1 MKNRLLRILLVCC
14 MVLAMLP
21 FAVFAEEGAVSSED
35 ELTAAIAKGGTVKLA
50 NDITISSSLNISGTV
65 TLDLNDHVLKMTGSG
80 SVIQVNG
87 ALTLTDSA
95 ENKTAKYFSK
105 DANGLWTLTD
115 GITENTVSGGVI
127 TGGTGSRY
135 TYSYMDISNAAGGVY
150 VGQNSTFHMTGGS
163 IVGCTARQGGG
174 VYVTGGTI
182 NTTGGSFTMT
192 GGNIVGCLATTTIGD
207 TYGGGIYNANATTL
221 SGSAA
226 IRDCHAIQCGADKW
240 YEGGGVRSSGSLT
253 IRGNVT
259 ISDCTAD
266 AYCYALYAANNDWRN
281 KKVSIAGGTFHGSV
295 YLDGNTSVT
304 DGEFT
309 GAVINDYGE
318 IKGGTFRDAVNNYGR
333 LVNYTNTGTI
343 ENGTFHGAVN
353 NYGGTIENGTFYG
366 AVTNKSHDRKGES
379 DPSTITGGTFHGSVI
394 NEGAC
399 SFYRIVGSI
408 TGGTFKKD
416 LKTSF
421 VTGVGEED
429 FVRSYLNGLGTTDS
443 PFLVANADDLKL
455 FRDAVNGKEISR
467 SISLVSTPAACAV
480 LTEDIDLNNEKWT
493 PIAYSDHFDEDTTLY
508 YSGSFDGRGHTIR
521 GLYVSVPSGPIGEQ
535 VCLGL
540 FSAVK
545 DAMIQNVTVAGSVA
559 GFNGN
564 MGGIAGCLRNSTIK
578 NCANHC
584 TVKST
589 TAQDAASYV
598 GGIAGAMDTNST
610 ICDCYNTGKITED
623 QFSQY
628 HCTGGIVGYSGGS
641 TVSNCYNVGEV
652 ADNGGKRGQIAGY
665 SDNENASLA
674 VSNCYYLSDTSGGEA
689 RTKTEFADGTVLTA
703 LIHGRADGEHP
714 WAAEC
719 KYLAAA
725 GKTLPV
731 FQGQGDTH
739 SHSQS
744 GGWESN
750 DTEHW
755 QVCACGAVFHKAD
768 HNGGTATC
776 LVKAK
781 CRDCGQPY
789 GETNPNNHTGTAQWT
804 ATAAVHQ
811 KKWSCCGSAFAP
823 EEAHHWENGIC
834 RDCGYGC
841 LHGNLAHSPAKA
853 ATASAEGSIEY
864 WYCASCGK
872 YFADKNAQQEITQAE
887 TVIPRRQYPVGAPSY
902 SITVPDAPNGAVTVS
917 PKSAAKGAT
926 VTITVTP
933 DSGYVLEAISA
944 VDQNGGALELADQ
957 GGGKYTFSM
966 PAGKVEVRAA
976 FAEDGSGL
984 ERFPDVPRD
993 AYYYEAVKWAAEN
1006 GITGGVG
1013 GGLFAPDQPC
1023 TRAQAVTFLWR
1034 AAGSPAPETG
1044 AMPFTD
1050 VPAGSYYYD
1059 AVLWAAENGITGGTG
1074 DAAFS
1079 PDAVCSRAQIVA
1091 FLWRSEKS
1099 PAAGTANPFADVKA
1113 DAYYAA
1119 AVLWAAENGITG
1131 GTGDA
1136 AFSPDADCTRAQI
1149 VTFLWRCAK

>member
-1 MKNRLLRILLVCC
+1 
-14 MVLAMLP
+14 MLYGAGNAAL
-21 FAVFAEEGAVSSED
+21 AVFAEEGAVSSED

-87 ALTLTDSA
+87 TLTLTDSA

-127 TGGTGSRY
+127 TGGSTG
-135 TYSYMDISNAAGGVY
+135 IGGGVMIRT
-150 VGQNSTFHMTGGS
+150 GGTLAMTGGN
-163 IVGCTARQGGG
+163 IAGCRVNGQGGG
-174 VYVTGGTI
+174 VYVSGGGTFTMNGGTI
-182 NTTGGSFTMT
+182 A
-192 GGNIVGCLATTTIGD
+192 GCVADMMGAQ
-207 TYGGGIYNANATTL
+207 GGGIFNGGIFNGKVQNYDRI
-221 SGSAA
+221 S
-226 IRDCHAIQCGADKW
+226 
-240 YEGGGVRSSGSLT
+240 GGVFK
-253 IRGNVT
+253 
-259 ISDCTAD
+259 SD
-266 AYCYALYAANNDWRN
+266 
-281 KKVSIAGGTFHGSV
+281 
-295 YLDGNTSVT
+295 
-304 DGEFT
+304 
-309 GAVINDYGE
+309 VINGAGE
-318 IKGGTFRDAVNNYGR
+318 I
-333 LVNYTNTGTI
+333 TG
-343 ENGTFHGAVN
+343 
-353 NYGGTIENGTFYG
+353 GTFYG
-366 AVTNKSHDRKGES
+366 TVTNHNGR
-379 DPSTITGGTFHGSVI
+379 ITGGTFHAGVFGTGHITASGTA
-394 NEGAC
+394 EDP
-399 SFYRIVGSI
+399 YQIVTAQG
-408 TGGTFKKD
+408 
-416 LKTSF
+416 LK
-421 VTGVGEED
+421 
-429 FVRSYLNGLGTTDS
+429 
-443 PFLVANADDLKL
+443 A
-455 FRDAVNGKEISR
+455 FRDIVNGANGAAQN
-467 SISLVSTPAACAV
+467 PAACAV

-508 YSGSFDGRGHTIR
+508 YSGSFDGRGHTSR

-652 ADNGGKRGQIAGY
+652 AGNGGRSGEIVGLN
-665 SDNENASLA
+665 DNEYAPST

-714 WAAEC
+714 RAAEC

-731 FQGQGDTH
+731 FRGQGDDHRHAWSQWVQVENTETH
-739 SHSQS
+739 SRSCS
-744 GGWESN
+744 
-750 DTEHW
+750 
-755 QVCACGAVFHKAD
+755 CGAVQTVNC
-768 HNGGTATC
+768 NGGEATC

-789 GETNPNNHTGTAQWT
+789 GDTNPSNHTGTAQWT

-811 KKWSCCGSAFAP
+811 KKWSCCGSAFTP
-823 EEAHHWENGIC
+823 EEAHHWENGVC

-864 WYCASCGK
+864 WYCASCGR

-887 TVIPRRQYPVGAPSY
+887 TVIPKRQYPVGAPSY
-902 SITVPDAPNGAVTVS
+902 SITVPDAPNGTVTVS

-976 FAEDGSGL
+976 FAEDGSGQ

-1006 GITGGVG
+1006 GITGGV
-1013 GGLFAPDQPC
+1013 
-1023 TRAQAVTFLWR
+1023 
-1034 AAGSPAPETG
+1034 
-1044 AMPFTD
+1044 
-1050 VPAGSYYYD
+1050 
-1059 AVLWAAENGITGGTG
+1059 G

-1119 AVLWAAENGITG
+1119 AMQWAVETG
-1131 GTGDA
+1131 VTQGTGDT

>member
-1 MKNRLLRILLVCC
+1 M
-14 MVLAMLP
+14 
-21 FAVFAEEGAVSSED
+21 FAEEGAVSSED

-87 ALTLTDSA
+87 TLTLTDSA

-127 TGGTGSRY
+127 TGGSTG
-135 TYSYMDISNAAGGVY
+135 IGGGVMIRT
-150 VGQNSTFHMTGGS
+150 GGTLAMTGGN
-163 IVGCTARQGGG
+163 IAGCRVNGQGGG
-174 VYVTGGTI
+174 VYVSGGGTFTMNGGTI
-182 NTTGGSFTMT
+182 A
-192 GGNIVGCLATTTIGD
+192 GCVADMMGAQ
-207 TYGGGIYNANATTL
+207 GGGIFNGGIFNGKVQNYDRI
-221 SGSAA
+221 S
-226 IRDCHAIQCGADKW
+226 
-240 YEGGGVRSSGSLT
+240 GGVFK
-253 IRGNVT
+253 
-259 ISDCTAD
+259 SD
-266 AYCYALYAANNDWRN
+266 
-281 KKVSIAGGTFHGSV
+281 
-295 YLDGNTSVT
+295 
-304 DGEFT
+304 
-309 GAVINDYGE
+309 VINGAGE
-318 IKGGTFRDAVNNYGR
+318 I
-333 LVNYTNTGTI
+333 TG
-343 ENGTFHGAVN
+343 
-353 NYGGTIENGTFYG
+353 GTFYG
-366 AVTNKSHDRKGES
+366 TVTNHNGR
-379 DPSTITGGTFHGSVI
+379 ITGGTFHAGVF
-394 NEGAC
+394 GT
-399 SFYRIVGSI
+399 GHI
-408 TGGTFKKD
+408 TGSGTAED
-416 LKTSF
+416 PYQIVTAQGLK
-421 VTGVGEED
+421 
-429 FVRSYLNGLGTTDS
+429 
-443 PFLVANADDLKL
+443 A
-455 FRDAVNGKEISR
+455 FRDIVNGANGAAQN
-467 SISLVSTPAACAV
+467 PAACAV

-508 YSGSFDGRGHTIR
+508 YSGSFDGRGYTIR

-652 ADNGGKRGQIAGY
+652 AGNGGRSGEIVGLN
-665 SDNENASLA
+665 DNEYAPST

-689 RTKTEFADGTVLTA
+689 RTKTEFADGTVLAA

-768 HNGGTATC
+768 HNGGEATC

-811 KKWSCCGSAFAP
+811 KKWSCCGSAFTP
-823 EEAHHWENGIC
+823 EEAHHWENGVC

-841 LHGNLAHSPAKA
+841 LHGNLAYSPAKA

-887 TVIPRRQYPVGAPSY
+887 TVILKRQYPVGAPSY
-902 SITVPDAPNGAVTVS
+902 PITVPDAPNGTVTVS

-944 VDQNGGALELADQ
+944 VDQNGGALQLTDK
-957 GGGKYTFSM
+957 GDGKYSFVM
-966 PAGKVEVRAA
+966 PSGKVDIDASFKKLTETSP
-976 FAEDGSGL
+976 FD
-984 ERFPDVPRD
+984 DVSTD
-993 AYYYEAVKWAAEN
+993 AYYYEAVK
-1006 GITGGVG
+1006 
-1013 GGLFAPDQPC
+1013 
-1023 TRAQAVTFLWR
+1023 
-1034 AAGSPAPETG
+1034 
-1044 AMPFTD
+1044 
-1050 VPAGSYYYD
+1050 
-1059 AVLWAAENGITGGTG
+1059 WAAENGITGGTG

-1119 AVLWAAENGITG
+1119 AVQWAVETG
-1131 GTGDA
+1131 VTQGTGDT

>member
-1 MKNRLLRILLVCC
+1 M
-14 MVLAMLP
+14 
-21 FAVFAEEGAVSSED
+21 FAEEGAVSSED

-87 ALTLTDSA
+87 TLTLTDSV

-127 TGGTGSRY
+127 TGGSTG
-135 TYSYMDISNAAGGVY
+135 IGGGVMIRT
-150 VGQNSTFHMTGGS
+150 GGTLAMTGGN
-163 IVGCTARQGGG
+163 IAGCRVNGQGGG
-174 VYVTGGTI
+174 VYVSGGGTFTMNGGTI
-182 NTTGGSFTMT
+182 A
-192 GGNIVGCLATTTIGD
+192 GCVADMMGAQ
-207 TYGGGIYNANATTL
+207 GGGIFNGGIFNGKVQNYDRI
-221 SGSAA
+221 S
-226 IRDCHAIQCGADKW
+226 
-240 YEGGGVRSSGSLT
+240 GGVFK
-253 IRGNVT
+253 
-259 ISDCTAD
+259 SD
-266 AYCYALYAANNDWRN
+266 
-281 KKVSIAGGTFHGSV
+281 
-295 YLDGNTSVT
+295 
-304 DGEFT
+304 
-309 GAVINDYGE
+309 VINGAGE
-318 IKGGTFRDAVNNYGR
+318 I
-333 LVNYTNTGTI
+333 TG
-343 ENGTFHGAVN
+343 
-353 NYGGTIENGTFYG
+353 GTFYG
-366 AVTNKSHDRKGES
+366 TVTNHNGR
-379 DPSTITGGTFHGSVI
+379 ITGGTFHAGVF
-394 NEGAC
+394 GT
-399 SFYRIVGSI
+399 GHI
-408 TGGTFKKD
+408 TGSGTEEAPYQIVTAEG
-416 LKTSF
+416 LK
-421 VTGVGEED
+421 
-429 FVRSYLNGLGTTDS
+429 
-443 PFLVANADDLKL
+443 A
-455 FRDAVNGKEISR
+455 FRDIVNGANGAAQN
-467 SISLVSTPAACAV
+467 PAACAV

-493 PIAYSDHFDEDTTLY
+493 PIAYSDHFDENTTLY

-652 ADNGGKRGQIAGY
+652 AGNGGRSGEIVGLN
-665 SDNENASLA
+665 DNEYAPST
-674 VSNCYYLSDTSGGEA
+674 VSNSYYLSDTSGGEA
-689 RTKTEFADGTVLTA
+689 RTKTEFADGTVLAA
-703 LIHGRADGEHP
+703 LIHGRAGSEHP

-731 FQGQGDTH
+731 FQGQGDDHRHAWSQWVQVENTETH
-739 SHSQS
+739 SRSCS
-744 GGWESN
+744 
-750 DTEHW
+750 
-755 QVCACGAVFHKAD
+755 CGAVQTVNC
-768 HNGGTATC
+768 NGGEATC

-789 GETNPNNHTGTAQWT
+789 GETNPSNHTGTAQWT

-841 LHGNLAHSPAKA
+841 LHRNLAHSPAKA

-887 TVIPRRQYPVGAPSY
+887 TVIPKRQYPVGAPSY
-902 SITVPDAPNGAVTVS
+902 SITVPDAPNGTVTVS

-944 VDQNGGALELADQ
+944 VDQNGGALQLTDK
-957 GGGKYTFSM
+957 GDGKYTFSM

-993 AYYYEAVKWAAEN
+993 AYYYEAVK
-1006 GITGGVG
+1006 
-1013 GGLFAPDQPC
+1013 
-1023 TRAQAVTFLWR
+1023 
-1034 AAGSPAPETG
+1034 
-1044 AMPFTD
+1044 
-1050 VPAGSYYYD
+1050 
-1059 AVLWAAENGITGGTG
+1059 WAAENGITGGTG

-1119 AVLWAAENGITG
+1119 AVQWAVETG
-1131 GTGDA
+1131 VTQGTGDT

>member
-21 FAVFAEEGAVSSED
+21 FAVFAEEGAVSSEA
-35 ELTAAIAKGGTVKLA
+35 ELTAAIANGGTVKLA
-50 NDITISSSLNISGTV
+50 NDITINASLNISGTV

-95 ENKTAKYFSK
+95 ESKTAKYFSK
-105 DANGLWTLTD
+105 DENGLWTLLD
-115 GITENTVSGGVI
+115 GTTSKNTVSDGVI
-127 TGGTGSRY
+127 TGGSTG
-135 TYSYMDISNAAGGVY
+135 IGGGVMIRT
-150 VGQNSTFHMTGGS
+150 GGTLAMTGGN
-163 IVGCTARQGGG
+163 IAGCRVNGQGGG
-174 VYVTGGTI
+174 VYVSGGGTFTMNGGTI
-182 NTTGGSFTMT
+182 AGCVADMMGAQGGGVYVENGREEDKDNNKTELARGVFTMNDGSIIDCAAKSGKGGSVYIMNAVSGSDYYGLFTMNGGSISDSGVSSDREDYKTIYNLGTFIANGGTVTNSGSGRYNYALFTSGILETEQGFSGTEFFGAAIT
-192 GGNIVGCLATTTIGD
+192 GPHFGKP
-207 TYGGGIYNANATTL
+207 GGGIFNGGIFNGKVQNYDRI
-221 SGSAA
+221 S
-226 IRDCHAIQCGADKW
+226 
-240 YEGGGVRSSGSLT
+240 GGVFK
-253 IRGNVT
+253 
-259 ISDCTAD
+259 SD
-266 AYCYALYAANNDWRN
+266 
-281 KKVSIAGGTFHGSV
+281 
-295 YLDGNTSVT
+295 
-304 DGEFT
+304 
-309 GAVINDYGE
+309 VINGAGE
-318 IKGGTFRDAVNNYGR
+318 I
-333 LVNYTNTGTI
+333 TG
-343 ENGTFHGAVN
+343 
-353 NYGGTIENGTFYG
+353 GTFYG
-366 AVTNKSHDRKGES
+366 TVTNHNGR
-379 DPSTITGGTFHGSVI
+379 ITGGTFHAGVF
-394 NEGAC
+394 GT
-399 SFYRIVGSI
+399 GHI
-408 TGGTFKKD
+408 TGSGTAED
-416 LKTSF
+416 PYQIVTAQGLK
-421 VTGVGEED
+421 
-429 FVRSYLNGLGTTDS
+429 
-443 PFLVANADDLKL
+443 A
-455 FRDAVNGKEISR
+455 FRDIVNGANGAAQN
-467 SISLVSTPAACAV
+467 PAACAV
-480 LTEDIDLNNEKWT
+480 LTEDIDLNNAKWT

-521 GLYVSVPSGPIGEQ
+521 GLYVSVPSGPIGKQ

-545 DAMIQNVTVAGSVA
+545 DAVIQNVTVTGSVA

-598 GGIAGAMDTNST
+598 GGIAGGMDTNST
-610 ICDCYNTGKITED
+610 IRDCYNTGKITED

-652 ADNGGKRGQIAGY
+652 AGNGGRSGEIVGLN
-665 SDNENASLA
+665 DNEYAPST

-689 RTKTEFADGTVLTA
+689 RTKTEFADGTVLAA

-731 FQGQGDTH
+731 FRGQGDDHRHAWSQWVQVENTETH
-739 SHSQS
+739 SRSCS
-744 GGWESN
+744 
-750 DTEHW
+750 
-755 QVCACGAVFHKAD
+755 CGAVQTVNC
-768 HNGGTATC
+768 NGGEATC

-789 GETNPNNHTGTAQWT
+789 GETNPSNHTGTAQWT
-804 ATAAVHQ
+804 ATAAGHQ
-811 KKWSCCGSAFAP
+811 KKWSCCGSAFTP
-823 EEAHHWENGIC
+823 EEAHHWENGVC

-841 LHGNLAHSPAKA
+841 LHGNLAHSTAKA

-902 SITVPDAPNGAVTVS
+902 PITVPDAPNGTVTVS
-917 PKSAAKGAT
+917 PKSAAKGST

-933 DSGYVLEAISA
+933 DSGYVLEAISV
-944 VDQNGGALELADQ
+944 VDQNGGALELTDQ

-1013 GGLFAPDQPC
+1013 GLFAPDQPC

-1059 AVLWAAENGITGGTG
+1059 AVLWAAGNGITGGTG

-1079 PDAVCSRAQIVA
+1079 PDAVCSRAQIVT
-1091 FLWRSEKS
+1091 FLWRLAKA
-1099 PAAGTANPFADVKA
+1099 PAAGGADPFADVKA

-1119 AVLWAAENGITG
+1119 AVQWAVETG
-1131 GTGDA
+1131 VTQGTGDT

>member
-1 MKNRLLRILLVCC
+1 
-14 MVLAMLP
+14 MLYGAGNAAL
-21 FAVFAEEGAVSSED
+21 AVFAEEGAVSSED

-50 NDITISSSLNISGTV
+50 DDITISSSLNISGTV

-87 ALTLTDSA
+87 TLTLTDSA

-127 TGGTGSRY
+127 TGGSTG
-135 TYSYMDISNAAGGVY
+135 IGGGVMIRT
-150 VGQNSTFHMTGGS
+150 GGTLAMTGGN
-163 IVGCTARQGGG
+163 IAGCRVNGQGGG
-174 VYVTGGTI
+174 VYVSGGGTFTMNGGTI
-182 NTTGGSFTMT
+182 A
-192 GGNIVGCLATTTIGD
+192 GCVADMMGAQ
-207 TYGGGIYNANATTL
+207 GGGIFNGGIFNGKVQNYDRI
-221 SGSAA
+221 S
-226 IRDCHAIQCGADKW
+226 
-240 YEGGGVRSSGSLT
+240 GGVFK
-253 IRGNVT
+253 
-259 ISDCTAD
+259 SD
-266 AYCYALYAANNDWRN
+266 
-281 KKVSIAGGTFHGSV
+281 
-295 YLDGNTSVT
+295 
-304 DGEFT
+304 
-309 GAVINDYGE
+309 VINGAGE
-318 IKGGTFRDAVNNYGR
+318 I
-333 LVNYTNTGTI
+333 TG
-343 ENGTFHGAVN
+343 
-353 NYGGTIENGTFYG
+353 GTFYG
-366 AVTNKSHDRKGES
+366 TVTNHNGR
-379 DPSTITGGTFHGSVI
+379 ITGGTFHAGVF
-394 NEGAC
+394 GT
-399 SFYRIVGSI
+399 GHI
-408 TGGTFKKD
+408 TGSGTAED
-416 LKTSF
+416 PYQIVTAQGLK
-421 VTGVGEED
+421 
-429 FVRSYLNGLGTTDS
+429 
-443 PFLVANADDLKL
+443 A
-455 FRDAVNGKEISR
+455 FRDIVNGANGAAQN
-467 SISLVSTPAACAV
+467 PAACAV

-652 ADNGGKRGQIAGY
+652 AGNGGRSGEIVGLN
-665 SDNENASLA
+665 DNEYAPST

-703 LIHGRADGEHP
+703 LIHGRANGEHP

-731 FQGQGDTH
+731 FRGQGDDHRHAWSQWVQVENTETH
-739 SHSQS
+739 SRSCS
-744 GGWESN
+744 
-750 DTEHW
+750 
-755 QVCACGAVFHKAD
+755 CGAVQTVNC
-768 HNGGTATC
+768 NGGEATC

-811 KKWSCCGSAFAP
+811 KKWSCCGSAFTP
-823 EEAHHWENGIC
+823 EEAHHWENGVC

-841 LHGNLAHSPAKA
+841 LHGDLAHSPAKA

-887 TVIPRRQYPVGAPSY
+887 KVIPRRQYPVGAPSY

-1006 GITGGVG
+1006 GITGG
-1013 GGLFAPDQPC
+1013 
-1023 TRAQAVTFLWR
+1023 
-1034 AAGSPAPETG
+1034 
-1044 AMPFTD
+1044 
-1050 VPAGSYYYD
+1050 
-1059 AVLWAAENGITGGTG
+1059 
-1074 DAAFS
+1074 
-1079 PDAVCSRAQIVA
+1079 
-1091 FLWRSEKS
+1091 
-1099 PAAGTANPFADVKA
+1099 
-1113 DAYYAA
+1113 
-1119 AVLWAAENGITG
+1119 
-1131 GTGDA
+1131 TGDA

>member
-87 ALTLTDSA
+87 TLTLTDSA

-115 GITENTVSGGVI
+115 GITENTDSGGVI
-127 TGGTGSRY
+127 TGGSTG
-135 TYSYMDISNAAGGVY
+135 IGGGVMIRT
-150 VGQNSTFHMTGGS
+150 GGTLAMTGGN
-163 IVGCTARQGGG
+163 IAGCRVNGQGGG
-174 VYVTGGTI
+174 VYVSGGGTFTMNGGTI
-182 NTTGGSFTMT
+182 A
-192 GGNIVGCLATTTIGD
+192 GCVADMMGAQ
-207 TYGGGIYNANATTL
+207 GGGIFNGGIFNGKVQNYDRI
-221 SGSAA
+221 S
-226 IRDCHAIQCGADKW
+226 
-240 YEGGGVRSSGSLT
+240 GGVFK
-253 IRGNVT
+253 
-259 ISDCTAD
+259 SD
-266 AYCYALYAANNDWRN
+266 
-281 KKVSIAGGTFHGSV
+281 
-295 YLDGNTSVT
+295 
-304 DGEFT
+304 
-309 GAVINDYGE
+309 VINGAGE
-318 IKGGTFRDAVNNYGR
+318 I
-333 LVNYTNTGTI
+333 TG
-343 ENGTFHGAVN
+343 
-353 NYGGTIENGTFYG
+353 GTFYG
-366 AVTNKSHDRKGES
+366 TVTNHNGR
-379 DPSTITGGTFHGSVI
+379 ITGGTFHAGVF
-394 NEGAC
+394 GT
-399 SFYRIVGSI
+399 GHI
-408 TGGTFKKD
+408 TGSGTAED
-416 LKTSF
+416 PYQIVTAQGLK
-421 VTGVGEED
+421 
-429 FVRSYLNGLGTTDS
+429 
-443 PFLVANADDLKL
+443 A
-455 FRDAVNGKEISR
+455 FRDIVNGANGAAQN
-467 SISLVSTPAACAV
+467 PAACAV

-589 TAQDAASYV
+589 TAYEAASYV

-652 ADNGGKRGQIAGY
+652 AGNGGRSGEIVGLN
-665 SDNENASLA
+665 DNEYAPST

-689 RTKTEFADGTVLTA
+689 RTKTEFADGTVLAA
-703 LIHGRADGEHP
+703 LIHGRAGSEHP

-768 HNGGTATC
+768 HNGGEATC

-789 GETNPNNHTGTAQWT
+789 GDTNPNNHTGTAQWT

-811 KKWSCCGSAFAP
+811 KKWSCCGSAFTP

-841 LHGNLAHSPAKA
+841 LHGNPAHSPAKA

-887 TVIPRRQYPVGAPSY
+887 TVIPKRQYPVGAPSY
-902 SITVPDAPNGAVTVS
+902 PITVPDAPNGTVTVS

-944 VDQNGGALELADQ
+944 VDQNGGALQLTDK
-957 GGGKYTFSM
+957 GDGKYSFVM
-966 PAGKVEVRAA
+966 PSGKVDIDASFKKLTETSP
-976 FAEDGSGL
+976 FD
-984 ERFPDVPRD
+984 DVSTD

-1079 PDAVCSRAQIVA
+1079 PDA
-1091 FLWRSEKS
+1091 
-1099 PAAGTANPFADVKA
+1099 
-1113 DAYYAA
+1113 
-1119 AVLWAAENGITG
+1119 
-1131 GTGDA
+1131 
-1136 AFSPDADCTRAQI
+1136 DCTRAQI

>member
-1 MKNRLLRILLVCC
+1 M
-14 MVLAMLP
+14 
-21 FAVFAEEGAVSSED
+21 FAEEGAVSSED

-87 ALTLTDSA
+87 TLTLTDSA

-127 TGGTGSRY
+127 TGGSTG
-135 TYSYMDISNAAGGVY
+135 IGGGV
-150 VGQNSTFHMTGGS
+150 MIRTGGN
-163 IVGCTARQGGG
+163 IAGCRVNGQGGG
-174 VYVTGGTI
+174 VYVSGGGTFTMNGGTI
-182 NTTGGSFTMT
+182 A
-192 GGNIVGCLATTTIGD
+192 GCVADMMGAQ
-207 TYGGGIYNANATTL
+207 GGGIFNGGIFNGKVQNYDRI
-221 SGSAA
+221 S
-226 IRDCHAIQCGADKW
+226 
-240 YEGGGVRSSGSLT
+240 GGVFK
-253 IRGNVT
+253 
-259 ISDCTAD
+259 SD
-266 AYCYALYAANNDWRN
+266 
-281 KKVSIAGGTFHGSV
+281 
-295 YLDGNTSVT
+295 
-304 DGEFT
+304 
-309 GAVINDYGE
+309 VINGAGE
-318 IKGGTFRDAVNNYGR
+318 
-333 LVNYTNTGTI
+333 
-343 ENGTFHGAVN
+343 
-353 NYGGTIENGTFYG
+353 
-366 AVTNKSHDRKGES
+366 
-379 DPSTITGGTFHGSVI
+379 ITGGTFYGTVTNHNG
-394 NEGAC
+394 
-399 SFYRIVGSI
+399 RI
-408 TGGTFKKD
+408 TGSTFHAGVFGTGHITGSGTAED
-416 LKTSF
+416 PYQIVTAQGLK
-421 VTGVGEED
+421 
-429 FVRSYLNGLGTTDS
+429 
-443 PFLVANADDLKL
+443 A
-455 FRDAVNGKEISR
+455 FRDIVNGANGA
-467 SISLVSTPAACAV
+467 VQNPAACAV

-493 PIAYSDHFDEDTTLY
+493 PIAYSDHFDENTTLY

-564 MGGIAGCLRNSTIK
+564 MGGI
-578 NCANHC
+578 
-584 TVKST
+584 
-589 TAQDAASYV
+589 
-598 GGIAGAMDTNST
+598 
-610 ICDCYNTGKITED
+610 
-623 QFSQY
+623 
-628 HCTGGIVGYSGGS
+628 VGYSGGS
-641 TVSNCYNVGEV
+641 TVSNCYNVGNV

-689 RTKTEFADGTVLTA
+689 RTKTEFADGTVLAA
-703 LIHGRADGEHP
+703 LIHGRAGSEHP

-811 KKWSCCGSAFAP
+811 KKWSCCGSAFTP
-823 EEAHHWENGIC
+823 EEAHHWENGVC

-841 LHGNLAHSPAKA
+841 LHGDLAHSPAKA

-902 SITVPDAPNGAVTVS
+902 PITVPDAPNGAVTVS

-944 VDQNGGALELADQ
+944 VDQNGGALQLADQ

-993 AYYYEAVKWAAEN
+993 AYYYEAV
-1006 GITGGVG
+1006 
-1013 GGLFAPDQPC
+1013 D
-1023 TRAQAVTFLWR
+1023 
-1034 AAGSPAPETG
+1034 
-1044 AMPFTD
+1044 
-1050 VPAGSYYYD
+1050 
-1059 AVLWAAENGITGGTG
+1059 WAAENGITGGTG
-1074 DAAFS
+1074 EGKFS
-1079 PDAVCSRAQIVA
+1079 PDATCS
-1091 FLWRSEKS
+1091 
-1099 PAAGTANPFADVKA
+1099 
-1113 DAYYAA
+1113 
-1119 AVLWAAENGITG
+1119 
-1131 GTGDA
+1131 
-1136 AFSPDADCTRAQI
+1136 RAQI
-1149 VTFLWRCAK
+1149 VTFLWRSNGSPAVSGNSAFTDVASDAYYAAAVTWAEKNGVTGGIGGGLFGSGSNCTRAQIVTFIWRCKK

>member
-1 MKNRLLRILLVCC
+1 M
-14 MVLAMLP
+14 
-21 FAVFAEEGAVSSED
+21 FAEEGAVSSED

-87 ALTLTDSA
+87 TLTLTDSA

-127 TGGTGSRY
+127 TGGSTG
-135 TYSYMDISNAAGGVY
+135 IGGGVMIRTGG
-150 VGQNSTFHMTGGS
+150 VMIRTGGTLAMTGGN
-163 IVGCTARQGGG
+163 IAGCRVNGQGGG
-174 VYVTGGTI
+174 VYVSGGGTFTMNGGTI
-182 NTTGGSFTMT
+182 A
-192 GGNIVGCLATTTIGD
+192 GCVADMMGAQ
-207 TYGGGIYNANATTL
+207 GGGIFNGGIFNGKVQNYDRI
-221 SGSAA
+221 S
-226 IRDCHAIQCGADKW
+226 
-240 YEGGGVRSSGSLT
+240 GGVFK
-253 IRGNVT
+253 
-259 ISDCTAD
+259 SD
-266 AYCYALYAANNDWRN
+266 
-281 KKVSIAGGTFHGSV
+281 
-295 YLDGNTSVT
+295 
-304 DGEFT
+304 
-309 GAVINDYGE
+309 VINGAGE
-318 IKGGTFRDAVNNYGR
+318 I
-333 LVNYTNTGTI
+333 TG
-343 ENGTFHGAVN
+343 
-353 NYGGTIENGTFYG
+353 GTFYG
-366 AVTNKSHDRKGES
+366 TVTNHNGR
-379 DPSTITGGTFHGSVI
+379 ITGGTFHAGVF
-394 NEGAC
+394 GT
-399 SFYRIVGSI
+399 GHI
-408 TGGTFKKD
+408 TGSGTAED
-416 LKTSF
+416 PYQIVTAQGLK
-421 VTGVGEED
+421 
-429 FVRSYLNGLGTTDS
+429 
-443 PFLVANADDLKL
+443 A
-455 FRDAVNGKEISR
+455 FRDIVNGANGAAQN
-467 SISLVSTPAACAV
+467 PAACAV

-689 RTKTEFADGTVLTA
+689 RTQTEFSDGTVLAA
-703 LIHGRADGEHP
+703 LIHGRAGSEHP

-731 FQGQGDTH
+731 FQGQGDDHTHAWSRWVQVENTETH
-739 SHSQS
+739 SRSCS
-744 GGWESN
+744 
-750 DTEHW
+750 
-755 QVCACGAVFHKAD
+755 CGAVQTVNC
-768 HNGGTATC
+768 NGGTATC

-789 GETNPNNHTGTAQWT
+789 GETNPSNHTGTAQWT

-811 KKWSCCGSAFAP
+811 KKWSCCGSAFTP
-823 EEAHHWENGIC
+823 EEAHHWENGVC

-841 LHGNLAHSPAKA
+841 LHGDLAHSPAKA
-853 ATASAEGSIEY
+853 
-864 WYCASCGK
+864 
-872 YFADKNAQQEITQAE
+872 
-887 TVIPRRQYPVGAPSY
+887 
-902 SITVPDAPNGAVTVS
+902 
-917 PKSAAKGAT
+917 AT

-944 VDQNGGALELADQ
+944 VDQNGGALQLTDK
-957 GGGKYTFSM
+957 GDGKYTFSM

-976 FAEDGSGL
+976 FAEDGSGQ

-993 AYYYEAVKWAAEN
+993 AYYYEAVK
-1006 GITGGVG
+1006 
-1013 GGLFAPDQPC
+1013 
-1023 TRAQAVTFLWR
+1023 
-1034 AAGSPAPETG
+1034 
-1044 AMPFTD
+1044 
-1050 VPAGSYYYD
+1050 
-1059 AVLWAAENGITGGTG
+1059 WAAENGITGGTG

-1079 PDAVCSRAQIVA
+1079 PDAVCSRAQIVT
-1091 FLWRSEKS
+1091 FLWRLAKA
-1099 PAAGTANPFADVKA
+1099 PAAGGADPFADVKA

>member
-1 MKNRLLRILLVCC
+1 M
-14 MVLAMLP
+14 
-21 FAVFAEEGAVSSED
+21 FAEEGAVSSED

-87 ALTLTDSA
+87 TLTLTDSA

-127 TGGTGSRY
+127 TGIG
-135 TYSYMDISNAAGGVY
+135 GGVMIRT
-150 VGQNSTFHMTGGS
+150 GGTLAMTGGN
-163 IVGCTARQGGG
+163 IAGCRVNGQGGG
-174 VYVTGGTI
+174 VYVSGGGTFTMNGGTI
-182 NTTGGSFTMT
+182 A
-192 GGNIVGCLATTTIGD
+192 GCVADMMGAQ
-207 TYGGGIYNANATTL
+207 GGGIFNGGIFNGKVQNYDRI
-221 SGSAA
+221 S
-226 IRDCHAIQCGADKW
+226 
-240 YEGGGVRSSGSLT
+240 GGVFK
-253 IRGNVT
+253 
-259 ISDCTAD
+259 SD
-266 AYCYALYAANNDWRN
+266 
-281 KKVSIAGGTFHGSV
+281 
-295 YLDGNTSVT
+295 
-304 DGEFT
+304 
-309 GAVINDYGE
+309 VINGAGE
-318 IKGGTFRDAVNNYGR
+318 I
-333 LVNYTNTGTI
+333 TG
-343 ENGTFHGAVN
+343 
-353 NYGGTIENGTFYG
+353 GTFYG
-366 AVTNKSHDRKGES
+366 TVTNHNGR
-379 DPSTITGGTFHGSVI
+379 ITGGTFHAGVF
-394 NEGAC
+394 GT
-399 SFYRIVGSI
+399 GHI
-408 TGGTFKKD
+408 TGSGTEEAPYQIVTAEG
-416 LKTSF
+416 LK
-421 VTGVGEED
+421 
-429 FVRSYLNGLGTTDS
+429 
-443 PFLVANADDLKL
+443 A
-455 FRDAVNGKEISR
+455 FRDIVNGANGAAQN
-467 SISLVSTPAACAV
+467 PAACAV

-652 ADNGGKRGQIAGY
+652 AGNGGRSGEIVGLN
-665 SDNENASLA
+665 DNEYAPST

-789 GETNPNNHTGTAQWT
+789 GDTNPSNHTGTAQRT

-811 KKWSCCGSAFAP
+811 KKWSCCGSAFTP
-823 EEAHHWENGIC
+823 EEAHHWENGVC

-841 LHGNLAHSPAKA
+841 LHGDLAHSPAKA

-902 SITVPDAPNGAVTVS
+902 PITVPDAPNGAVTVS

-1079 PDAVCSRAQIVA
+1079 PDA
-1091 FLWRSEKS
+1091 
-1099 PAAGTANPFADVKA
+1099 
-1113 DAYYAA
+1113 
-1119 AVLWAAENGITG
+1119 
-1131 GTGDA
+1131 
-1136 AFSPDADCTRAQI
+1136 DCTRAQI